1 MMTTAVT
8 EEKAQAAYELVK
20 FFSYSEEG
28 CLARMKYV
36 EENSET
42 ATIYTPASSDPEV
55 LKAYEDSDA
64 IKDGMKYMLETISE
78 DPEMIFIADVNKLV
92 PNFWN
97 DVNDYLDQTKEQIKN
112 GGDAHAL
119 AQDLQNKVN
128 AAAIDTWETFEKKL
142 ESNLE
147 KFYESHPYEKK

>member
-1 MMTTAVT
+1 
-8 EEKAQAAYELVK
+8 
-20 FFSYSEEG
+20 
-28 CLARMKYV
+28 
-36 EENSET
+36 
-42 ATIYTPASSDPEV
+42 
-55 LKAYEDSDA
+55 
-64 IKDGMKYMLETISE
+64 MLETISE